1 MDSIEKAQALIRKAP
16 SDRENFDKYAK
27 ALSALSDL
35 ERKRGDKVSSEF
47 IKNELMEALL
57 VATQ

>member
-1 MDSIEKAQALIRKAP
+1 MESIEKAQALIRKAP
-16 SDRENFDKYAK
+16 TDKGNFDKYAK

-35 ERKRGDKVSSEF
+35 ERKRGDMESSDF

-57 VATQ
+57 VAIQ

>member
-1 MDSIEKAQALIRKAP
+1 MESIEKAQALIRKAP
-16 SDRENFDKYAK
+16 TDKDNFDKYAK

-35 ERKRGDKVSSEF
+35 ERKRGDMESSDF

-57 VATQ
+57 VAIQ